1 MVAILIASSDLVDV
15 MNVLHATSA
24 LAQTVDHYSDPYEG
38 FPAEPFDVDNPII
51 DWRLKR
57 LICSVKPRFMA

>member
-1 MVAILIASSDLVDV
+1 
-15 MNVLHATSA
+15 MNVLHASSA

-38 FPAEPFDVDNPII
+38 FPAEAFDVDNPII

-57 LICSVKPRFMA
+57 LICAVKPRFMA